1 MVISTSGIIS
11 TNCLK
16 DKLTKSSVLSLS
28 FKSGSY
34 RVSMTHTRD
43 VLARCPIFHCKCGFV
58 DQFSSSGRDHVTSQ
72 KAVSLLVRQHFHNT
86 INLGV
91 CSSAAVCGQRELSNL
106 VRNPLKKWQH
116 VQRCKVSVK
125 AVHQGRI
132 FQGLKQADLVTHVN
146 FFPLAIWGSFWGWLV
161 FG

>member
-1 MVISTSGIIS
+1 MI
-11 TNCLK
+11 
-16 DKLTKSSVLSLS
+16 LSLS
-28 FKSGSY
+28 FKNGSY
-34 RVSMTHTRD
+34 WVSMTHARD

-106 VRNPLKKWQH
+106 VRNPLKK
-116 VQRCKVSVK
+116 
-125 AVHQGRI
+125 
-132 FQGLKQADLVTHVN
+132 
-146 FFPLAIWGSFWGWLV
+146 
-161 FG
+161 